1 MARSNRRQRRRRAA
15 TAHYHE
21 VDFTLPAGSGML
33 IAVGYSRLSKKD
45 LDEGYSIEMQTED
58 IHDRSARET
67 TWDFRGFYVDYGH
80 SAYAKRAW
88 DRPDFNRMLE
98 DAKAGKFQVL
108 LIHRVNRLA
117 RDTEV
122 SLKTARELKEM
133 GIKVIFVR
141 ENIDFDAPGA
151 QQEFTKL
158 ALNAEEYSAGIA
170 ADVNRS
176 IRYKLD
182 RGEAWGRPP
191 FGYQICDDDCPD
203 DDEHPFWHQH
213 DVKAPLVKAMFER
226 YDKGDSLAQIARWLN
241 SSGHKTN
248 KMNADM
254 SGVVI
259 EGNAFRSESVGY
271 ILRNRKYIGFAKNP
285 RGGTDERTASHK
297 PIVSKALFESVNSRL
312 LKNTAKR
319 EAAGRKSKSAR
330 ILSRIVH
337 CYICD
342 SQYSVSTGGKGRDY
356 HLRRK
361 NGADCICKNTTI
373 LAKYV
378 ERDLDL
384 FLKSFEMAENWQLRV
399 ETALNNE
406 IDTEEV
412 EATRKSLLDDRRRI
426 NFQYRV
432 AKTLDDEQYL
442 AELNE
447 VNNRLGTL
455 ERPAKERV
463 TKAGEYLENFQN
475 VWNTSSDLERN
486 SMLHKMLEA
495 IYFDPESRRIHSIVP
510 RQTFAAPFRNMA
522 ERDDVTL
529 RQFSDLE
536 LEANWKLRDA
546 RGYIAQ
552 FPVCAL
558 KIHFSH
564 HLALENLAERIETKR
579 VKSLMTRVAL
589 AGRLD
594 VSTNSIFSWENGAT
608 PGIEFHERI
617 AAWLADPLPEW
628 TKLLEEETIGQR
640 IKDQRQAWG
649 LSQVELGERLR
660 VSAAAIG
667 SCEQGSTPSM
677 QTLAKLGPWLAERA
691 PARRVKRTNSDFGA
705 RLQKKRMM
713 IGMSQTALGKYL
725 GVDKAQIRRWEEC
738 QSLPSKA
745 YAEMTE
751 EWLSNPEDYT
761 LSQRIRD
768 KRKSLFMTQK
778 DVATALGVSLFTLKN
793 WENLR
798 AFPSK
803 TNLLRVI
810 TWLSR
815 GYLHHKQPET
825 QPEFTLFVL
834 PMKEKRERLGIGT
847 MTLALHLGVGKNRVR
862 EWEEARS
869 IPSEAGCRK
878 IGNWLE
884 AA

>member
-1 MARSNRRQRRRRAA
+1 
-15 TAHYHE
+15 
-21 VDFTLPAGSGML
+21 
-33 IAVGYSRLSKKD
+33 
-45 LDEGYSIEMQTED
+45 
-58 IHDRSARET
+58 
-67 TWDFRGFYVDYGH
+67 
-80 SAYAKRAW
+80 
-88 DRPDFNRMLE
+88 
-98 DAKAGKFQVL
+98 
-108 LIHRVNRLA
+108 
-117 RDTEV
+117 
-122 SLKTARELKEM
+122 
-133 GIKVIFVR
+133 
-141 ENIDFDAPGA
+141 
-151 QQEFTKL
+151 
-158 ALNAEEYSAGIA
+158 
-170 ADVNRS
+170 
-176 IRYKLD
+176 
-182 RGEAWGRPP
+182 
-191 FGYQICDDDCPD
+191 
-203 DDEHPFWHQH
+203 
-213 DVKAPLVKAMFER
+213 
-226 YDKGDSLAQIARWLN
+226 
-241 SSGHKTN
+241 
-248 KMNADM
+248 
-254 SGVVI
+254 
-259 EGNAFRSESVGY
+259 
-271 ILRNRKYIGFAKNP
+271 
-285 RGGTDERTASHK
+285 
-297 PIVSKALFESVNSRL
+297 
-312 LKNTAKR
+312 
-319 EAAGRKSKSAR
+319 
-330 ILSRIVH
+330 
-337 CYICD
+337 
-342 SQYSVSTGGKGRDY
+342 
-356 HLRRK
+356 
-361 NGADCICKNTTI
+361 
-373 LAKYV
+373 
-378 ERDLDL
+378 
-384 FLKSFEMAENWQLRV
+384 
-399 ETALNNE
+399 
-406 IDTEEV
+406 
-412 EATRKSLLDDRRRI
+412 
-426 NFQYRV
+426 
-432 AKTLDDEQYL
+432 
-442 AELNE
+442 
-447 VNNRLGTL
+447 
-455 ERPAKERV
+455 
-463 TKAGEYLENFQN
+463 
-475 VWNTSSDLERN
+475 
-486 SMLHKMLEA
+486 
-495 IYFDPESRRIHSIVP
+495 
-510 RQTFAAPFRNMA
+510 
-522 ERDDVTL
+522 
-529 RQFSDLE
+529 
-536 LEANWKLRDA
+536 
-546 RGYIAQ
+546 
-552 FPVCAL
+552 
-558 KIHFSH
+558 
-564 HLALENLAERIETKR
+564 
-579 VKSLMTRVAL
+579 MTRVAL

-691 PARRVKRTNSDFGA
+691 PARRVKRANSDFGA